1 MRSYIPKSEYDKA
14 LKTVQT
20 YHIITYIENNFNNK
34 SVIYIVINKNLFK
47 VELEE
52 IQRYMSI
59 SFMYEL
65 VDFVNQFNIQ
75 VPIGIRNYLTEVD
88 GTQTISSQTQDIV
101 TSYKYIDYE
110 TYNRFEQIIIY
121 FWVFKYK
128 LKIHPSVKQ

>member
-1 MRSYIPKSEYDKA
+1 M
-14 LKTVQT
+14 
-20 YHIITYIENNFNNK
+20 
-34 SVIYIVINKNLFK
+34 FK

-101 TSYKYIDYE
+101 TSYKYIGYE

-128 LKIHPSVKQ
+128 LKIYPSVKQ